1 MHDWCLQY
9 CIALHTLSVPAGDEH
24 LAKKVWRYQMSK
36 VTNID
41 DARIGRIVKR
51 EREYRCMTQVA
62 FSKAIGC
69 DQSTLASYESGKRP
83 IPANRV
89 AIIAATLELDPRY
102 VNPKAA

>member
-1 MHDWCLQY
+1 
-9 CIALHTLSVPAGDEH
+9 
-24 LAKKVWRYQMSK
+24 MSK

-41 DARIGRIVKR
+41 DARIGRILKR
-51 EREYRCMTQVA
+51 EREYKCMTQVQ
-62 FSKAIGC
+62 FSTAIGC

>member
-1 MHDWCLQY
+1 
-9 CIALHTLSVPAGDEH
+9 
-24 LAKKVWRYQMSK
+24 MSK

-41 DARIGRIVKR
+41 NARIGRILKR
-51 EREYRCMTQVA
+51 EREYKCLTQVV

-69 DQSTLASYESGKRP
+69 DQSTLASYESGARP

-89 AIIAATLELDPRY
+89 AVIAAVLELDPRY

>member
-1 MHDWCLQY
+1 
-9 CIALHTLSVPAGDEH
+9 LHRLSVTPGKSTWP
-24 LAKKVWRYQMSK
+24 KKMEEPVSK
-36 VTNID
+36 VITNIND
-41 DARIGRIVKR
+41 VRIGRIVKR

-62 FSKAIGC
+62 FATAIGC

-89 AIIAATLELDPRY
+89 PAIAAALELDQRY

>member
-1 MHDWCLQY
+1 MH
-9 CIALHTLSVPAGDEH
+9 
-24 LAKKVWRYQMSK
+24 K

-41 DARIGRIVKR
+41 NARIGRIVKR
-51 EREYRCMTQVA
+51 EREAKCLTQVVFA
-62 FSKAIGC
+62 KEIGC